1 MEDFDNAQKLF
12 GSFQK
17 HGKFSDLRESLDIL
31 ETLIGHQGIESKRAS
46 NLRKIISDHIDSELN
61 AIYAKG
67 NIDEFGKGLTL
78 EEAAGL
84 MLEALDK
91 RDLIRFGQFLRIKK
105 RYFE

>member
-46 NLRKIISDHIDSELN
+46 NLRKIISDHIDSELKK
-61 AIYAKG
+61 AMVPGIG
-67 NIDEFGKGLTL
+67 NSVFGRKFGQGEEKKIPCFRCLTL
-78 EEAAGL
+78 
-84 MLEALDK
+84 
-91 RDLIRFGQFLRIKK
+91 R
-105 RYFE
+105 